1 MVLMENT
8 SKGPNLVSVVIP
20 CYNHEDYIQDS
31 IMSVVNQHYENIELI
46 VIDDGSKDASVEKIK
61 ELVHICRA
69 RFKRF
74 EFRARENIGLCAT
87 LNEAIDWCEGEYY
100 AAIASDDILK
110 PEKTDIQV
118 GYLDQHPSC
127 VAVFGSVET
136 ISGDGTLLRSSIHAP
151 KTYKFDDIFFHRHKL
166 PAPTQMIRLKY
177 LLETGGYPAGLAIE
191 DWYMWLKLSISGA
204 TLDNLGVVVTAYR
217 RHAGNMSGQIG
228 KMEKG
233 RYEIL
238 EMFKL
243 FSGYRRAYAN
253 AVLMAAIDWQLYD
266 RKRSLYKLILAIK
279 TYPAVVFQLKVLKYL
294 VKALVSKRRLV
305 KHLEGG
311 Q

>member
-1 MVLMENT
+1 MENT
-8 SKGPNLVSVVIP
+8 SKGPSLVSIVIP

-31 IMSVVNQHYENIELI
+31 IMSVVNQCYENIELI

-61 ELVHICRA
+61 ELIHICKG

-87 LNEAIDWCEGEYY
+87 LNEAIDWCQGEYY

-110 PEKTDIQV
+110 PGKTALQV
-118 GYLDQHPSC
+118 EYLDQHPSC

-136 ISGDGTLLRSSIHAP
+136 ISGDGTLLRSSVHSP
-151 KTYKFDDIFFHRHKL
+151 RKYEFDDIFFHRHSL
-166 PAPTQMIRLKY
+166 PAPTQMIRLKS
-177 LLETGGYPAGLAIE
+177 LVETGGYPEGLAIE

-217 RHAGNMSGQIG
+217 RHTGNMSGQIG

-233 RYEIL
+233 RYAIL

-243 FSGYRRAYAN
+243 SPGYRRAYAN

-266 RKRSLYKLILAIK
+266 KKSSLYKLMLAIR
-279 TYPAVVFQLKVLKYL
+279 TYPAVVFQLKFIKYL
-294 VKALVSKRRLV
+294 AKSLVSKRNLV
-305 KHLEGG
+305 KHLEGE